1 MTGRHDWSKIF
12 WATMLPVSWV
22 LALVLGWVAQIQAKT
37 VVTMTDLGF
46 QSTLYMSLFLGLFGL
61 IAVRILI
68 ARALDD
74 QHRGQAC
81 LVGGLSL
88 LFSVGLIIYGLCSRI

>member
-1 MTGRHDWSKIF
+1 
-12 WATMLPVSWV
+12 MLPISWV
-22 LALVLGWVAQIQAKT
+22 LALVLGWVAQVQAKT

-46 QSTLYMSLFLGLFGL
+46 QSTLYMSLFLGFFGL
-61 IAVRILI
+61 LAVRILM

-81 LVGGLSL
+81 LVAGFSL
-88 LFSVGLIIYGLCSRI
+88 VCSIGLILYGLCSRI